1 MFYLLQIGVSYLV
14 LRKSLYL
21 LFSNQKKNKMHTKN
35 TNLEGSPPPLEC
47 VDLKL

>member
-1 MFYLLQIGVSYLV
+1 MFYLLQIDVSYSV

-21 LFSNQKKNKMHTKN
+21 LFSNQKNKMHTKN

>member
-1 MFYLLQIGVSYLV
+1 MFYLLQIDVSYYV
-14 LRKSLYL
+14 SLCIYY
-21 LFSNQKKNKMHTKN
+21 SVTKKKNKMHTKN

>member
-1 MFYLLQIGVSYLV
+1 MFHLLQIDVSYYV
-14 LRKSLYL
+14 SLCIYN
-21 LFSNQKKNKMHTKN
+21 SVTKKNKMHTKN